1 MLIVA
6 MMSIASGAGAQNLHN
21 GHAYIDLGLSVKW
34 ATYNVGADS
43 PDEYGDYYAWGE
55 TATKSS
61 YYAKNCTTW
70 EQEVGDISG
79 TLQYDAA
86 TAKWG
91 GSWRMPSLEEFN
103 ELQNNCTWEWTTLGD
118 VKGYKVTSN
127 INGNT
132 IFLPAAGYR
141 AEEKLEAGG
150 VRGMY
155 WVSTAKGTQYAYNY
169 YFDSGYK
176 CAYWISRADGH
187 SIRPV
192 LNIDG
197 GTEGSDRDESGNEN
211 SNDDDSKRGLTT
223 KRSANEE
230 SANEEPTNDGVVN
243 YEPTKSESSNK
254 ESAKDEPAEA
264 ITEATYNGHAYVD
277 LGLSVK
283 WATCNVGAN
292 SPWHYGDYYA
302 WGETA
307 TKSTYTENSYVA
319 DIKNHEDI
327 KGTTFDVAH
336 IKWGGNWRM
345 PTKTEFEE
353 LVDNCSW
360 EWTTLGDVKGYK
372 VTSNINGNS
381 IFLPAAGY
389 RHEESLK
396 GAALYG
402 HYWSST
408 PYVENH
414 TMAYLLYINESC
426 HSTNWEACALGYS
439 VRPVVE

>member
-1 MLIVA
+1 
-6 MMSIASGAGAQNLHN
+6 
-21 GHAYIDLGLSVKW
+21 
-34 ATYNVGADS
+34 
-43 PDEYGDYYAWGE
+43 
-55 TATKSS
+55 
-61 YYAKNCTTW
+61 
-70 EQEVGDISG
+70 
-79 TLQYDAA
+79 
-86 TAKWG
+86 
-91 GSWRMPSLEEFN
+91 
-103 ELQNNCTWEWTTLGD
+103 
-118 VKGYKVTSN
+118 
-127 INGNT
+127 
-132 IFLPAAGYR
+132 
-141 AEEKLEAGG
+141 
-150 VRGMY
+150 
-155 WVSTAKGTQYAYNY
+155 
-169 YFDSGYK
+169 
-176 CAYWISRADGH
+176 
-187 SIRPV
+187 

-197 GTEGSDRDESGNEN
+197 GTESSDRDESSNEN
-211 SNDDDSKRGLTT
+211 SNDDDSKRGSTT

-327 KGTTFDVAH
+327 NGTTFDVAR

-360 EWTTLGDVKGYK
+360 EWTTLGDAKG
-372 VTSNINGNS
+372 
-381 IFLPAAGY
+381 
-389 RHEESLK
+389 
-396 GAALYG
+396 
-402 HYWSST
+402 
-408 PYVENH
+408 
-414 TMAYLLYINESC
+414 
-426 HSTNWEACALGYS
+426 
-439 VRPVVE
+439 